1 MIISQMLPTEWN
13 LKIEMIDLLKDS
25 VETLNDFQ
33 DHLNSFFVYS
43 PMKISSDNTLFSD
56 SIYNFLNLFKE
67 TLSKQDDINPNN
79 FKELINT
86 IKTEHDISGNIWKP
100 IRIALTGSEHG
111 PDISNYATI
120 LGSKTCVE
128 RIKLFLDLNVD

>member
-1 MIISQMLPTEWN
+1 MIFRFSN
-13 LKIEMIDLLKDS
+13 SRVFDGSGSDFDLL
-25 VETLNDFQ
+25 
-33 DHLNSFFVYS
+33 SF
-43 PMKISSDNTLFSD
+43 PN
-56 SIYNFLNLFKE
+56 NNQFKE

-79 FKELINT
+79 FKELINR

-120 LGSKTCVE
+120 LGPKTCVE